1 MSCQFLWGYT
11 SQHFSPLFFSKSL
24 LWNDPSFMSIQL
36 DPGWKAVKLEE
47 IQVATSVPLLRVHS
61 MWACHHTWLCRT
73 RSLLGKKHGEI
84 SRLAGGAPHISRFE
98 RTKILRSSVN
108 LGLVESLHNIIIY
121 IYMLYA
127 VFIYIKISYWEL
139 QVTMHNCNVYYKKM
153 FSPWT
158 SDEQRHPWNDQLQV
172 IDQLFKQAEVDLHF
186 PLQG

>member
-121 IYMLYA
+121 ICYMLYL
-127 VFIYIKISYWEL
+127 FILTFYIESYKL
-139 QVTMHNCNVYYKKM
+139 QCTIAMSITKKCSPLEQVMNRDILETTNYK
-153 FSPWT
+153 
-158 SDEQRHPWNDQLQV
+158 L
-172 IDQLFKQAEVDLHF
+172 
-186 PLQG
+186 